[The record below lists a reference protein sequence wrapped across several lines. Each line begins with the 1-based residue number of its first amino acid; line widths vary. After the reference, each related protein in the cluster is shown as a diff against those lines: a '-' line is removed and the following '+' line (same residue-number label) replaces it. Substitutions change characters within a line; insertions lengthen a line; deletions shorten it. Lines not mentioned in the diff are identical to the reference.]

1 LQIYKAKIIII
12 PYASAKCNNLYDN
25 ILKTVL

>member
-1 LQIYKAKIIII
+1 MIIII

-25 ILKTVL
+25 ILKTAL